1 MRTSQSQ
8 TPGGAIVYGTRK
20 IADIVRAKTVAPP
33 PPAPPTIKSQLLAI
47 DAFVWFM
54 LVLAALFVGGAGFE
68 LGVGIGARA
77 IYPVVKGLALAATV
91 LTVQWLTLGALASS
105 GVGGALDMPLALAGT
120 LVGFRKG
127 RSPRWR
133 RTTRGG
139 RGGASW
145 VWGNDA
151 KAIGMGRPASY
162 SSDGQVISYDSDSG
176 GGSDSGSSSDSFGG
190 GESGGGGASGGY

>member
-1 MRTSQSQ
+1 MATATIDDGPRILNRPRIAGLRCSRDKEVARASGHSAALEPILPEHLLERLIREDFAPALQSQ

-77 IYPVVKGLALAATV
+77 IYP
-91 LTVQWLTLGALASS
+91 SS
-105 GVGGALDMPLALAGT
+105 RVS
-120 LVGFRKG
+120 
-127 RSPRWR
+127 RSPR
-133 RTTRGG
+133 
-139 RGGASW
+139 
-145 VWGNDA
+145 
-151 KAIGMGRPASY
+151 P
-162 SSDGQVISYDSDSG
+162 
-176 GGSDSGSSSDSFGG
+176 F
-190 GESGGGGASGGY
+190 